1 MPYERS
7 LQLAALNRLIKVFR
21 LLIIDSF
28 RLSVINDYR
37 LSSTTSILHIL
48 GILSIN
54 KKWGENVEVVA
65 EEDVVED
72 VDEQGKVVEPCD
84 EQLRQLEE
92 DVDEDNF
99 RENVYIY
106 VTLYCISYTLCICYI
121 YMLYLILK

>member
-28 RLSVINDYR
+28 QLSVINDYR

-48 GILSIN
+48 GILSTN

-92 DVDEDNF
+92 NVDEDNF

-106 VTLYCISYTLCICYI
+106 VTLYCY
-121 YMLYLILK
+121 

>member
-28 RLSVINDYR
+28 QLSVINDYR
-37 LSSTTSILHIL
+37 LSSTSSILHIL

-99 RENVYIY
+99 HENVYMY
-106 VTLYCISYTLCICYI
+106 VTLYCY
-121 YMLYLILK
+121 

>member
-28 RLSVINDYR
+28 QLSVINDYR
-37 LSSTTSILHIL
+37 LPSTTSILHIL

-99 RENVYIY
+99 RENVYMY
-106 VTLYCISYTLCICYI
+106 VTLYCY
-121 YMLYLILK
+121 

>member
-28 RLSVINDYR
+28 QLSVINDYR

-92 DVDEDNF
+92 NVDEDNF
-99 RENVYIY
+99 RENVYMY
-106 VTLYCISYTLCICYI
+106 VTLYCY
-121 YMLYLILK
+121 

>member
-28 RLSVINDYR
+28 QLSVINDYR
-37 LSSTTSILHIL
+37 LSSTSSILHIL

-92 DVDEDNF
+92 DVDKDNF
-99 RENVYIY
+99 RENVYMY
-106 VTLYCISYTLCICYI
+106 VTLYCY
-121 YMLYLILK
+121 

>member
-28 RLSVINDYR
+28 QLSVINDYR

-99 RENVYIY
+99 RENVYMY
-106 VTLYCISYTLCICYI
+106 VTLYCY
-121 YMLYLILK
+121 

>member
-28 RLSVINDYR
+28 QLSVINDYR
-37 LSSTTSILHIL
+37 LSSTSSILHIL

-99 RENVYIY
+99 RENVYMY
-106 VTLYCISYTLCICYI
+106 VTLYCY
-121 YMLYLILK
+121 